1 MADKPKNS
9 RHEKRVA
16 AFKLLFA
23 RDFNKETDPAELYN
37 AFLYDEAGEN
47 GELKLKRICKGNLFR
62 SG

>member
-37 AFLYDEAGEN
+37 AFLYEEAG
-47 GELKLKRICKGNLFR
+47 GKRGIEAQ
-62 SG
+62 